1 MQFEKV
7 LSLFITKIVYLFYI
21 LILIIDNMK
30 HWTKLGGFGRPL
42 DIRGLQIVS
51 SSPHS
56 WLFVSVFSQW
66 WLVVEAPCTSRSS
79 TMRAINVYFY
89 MVTSHRVS

>member
-51 SSPHS
+51 SSPTQ
-56 WLFVSVFSQW
+56 LALCVSFFS
-66 WLVVEAPCTSRSS
+66 
-79 TMRAINVYFY
+79 
-89 MVTSHRVS
+89 MVACGRGPLHKQK